1 MKIGVIGAGAV
12 GTACIMSILGRGA
25 AHEVVVLDSNEAR
38 VRGVVTDMQYGTPL
52 CPPVRLIAGDYP
64 DLAGAELILVA
75 VGINEMAGGAMDRND
90 PKGRLRLLGTNARII
105 ADIVPKIV
113 RAAGDATIMVITNPP
128 EPLTELARR
137 VAGHDRVISSGTY
150 IDTLRFR
157 FYIARQLGVHPDQVD
172 AQVVGEHGNSR
183 VLLWSSARV
192 AGASVLDM
200 VPLEDVG
207 AFKAKV
213 EAQVRNANI
222 TIIEGTGASQYGIG
236 MACGRL
242 VEAMIRNEF
251 AVFPL
256 GCHVPEY
263 GTTLSVPT
271 VLARKGVVRI
281 LKPVMSDEERS
292 ALERSAETLRA
303 AYERLEV

>member
-1 MKIGVIGAGAV
+1 M
-12 GTACIMSILGRGA
+12 
-25 AHEVVVLDSNEAR
+25 
-38 VRGVVTDMQYGTPL
+38 
-52 CPPVRLIAGDYP
+52 
-64 DLAGAELILVA
+64 
-75 VGINEMAGGAMDRND
+75 
-90 PKGRLRLLGTNARII
+90 
-105 ADIVPKIV
+105 
-113 RAAGDATIMVITNPP
+113 
-128 EPLTELARR
+128 
-137 VAGHDRVISSGTY
+137 
-150 IDTLRFR
+150 
-157 FYIARQLGVHPDQVD
+157 HPDQVD

-200 VPLEDVG
+200 VPIDEVG
-207 AFKAKV
+207 AFRAKV

-271 VLARKGVVRI
+271 VLGAQGRGADPEAGDVG
-281 LKPVMSDEERS
+281 
-292 ALERSAETLRA
+292 
-303 AYERLEV
+303 

>member
-1 MKIGVIGAGAV
+1 M
-12 GTACIMSILGRGA
+12 
-25 AHEVVVLDSNEAR
+25 
-38 VRGVVTDMQYGTPL
+38 
-52 CPPVRLIAGDYP
+52 
-64 DLAGAELILVA
+64 
-75 VGINEMAGGAMDRND
+75 
-90 PKGRLRLLGTNARII
+90 
-105 ADIVPKIV
+105 
-113 RAAGDATIMVITNPP
+113 
-128 EPLTELARR
+128 
-137 VAGHDRVISSGTY
+137 
-150 IDTLRFR
+150 
-157 FYIARQLGVHPDQVD
+157 
-172 AQVVGEHGNSR
+172 
-183 VLLWSSARV
+183 
-192 AGASVLDM
+192 
-200 VPLEDVG
+200 
-207 AFKAKV
+207 
-213 EAQVRNANI
+213 RNANI

-281 LKPVMSDEERS
+281 LKPVMSDEERA